1 MLRRLAALPR
11 PVWVICGGV
20 FLNKLGN
27 FLSVFLL
34 LYLTHK
40 GYAPFQAGLALG
52 ALGMGS
58 FVGNAV
64 GGTFADRFG
73 RRPAIITSMIGASA
87 FTLLVPLSPDI
98 ATTIGLCVVIG
109 FFARLF
115 SPAAGA
121 ILVDSVRPD
130 QLITAF
136 GMYRMAINAG
146 MAIGAACGGFLAGL
160 NFSYLFVGN
169 AVASALFGLLV
180 FLLLPET
187 RTLSTPGRPAVEAGQ
202 GSYREVFSDRALVLY
217 VLTIIAGTYVYS
229 QTTSTLSLH
238 VRDVDLGSSYYGI
251 LLGVNAVICVL
262 VEVPLIRLTANRHP
276 ARVMAIGM
284 ALQGVGVGLTVVATD
299 RMSLLLTVI
308 LWSMAET
315 IYSPVAQAYPGM
327 ISADHLRGRYQGA
340 EGLAMTVG
348 QTAGPALGSYLYVA
362 NQVAHWVVCG
372 VLGFVAAGIIL
383 AAGDPRLRR
392 LDSDHEDAAAL
403 TAARPS

>member
-1 MLRRLAALPR
+1 
-11 PVWVICGGV
+11 
-20 FLNKLGN
+20 
-27 FLSVFLL
+27 
-34 LYLTHK
+34 
-40 GYAPFQAGLALG
+40 
-52 ALGMGS
+52 
-58 FVGNAV
+58 
-64 GGTFADRFG
+64 
-73 RRPAIITSMIGASA
+73 
-87 FTLLVPLSPDI
+87 
-98 ATTIGLCVVIG
+98 
-109 FFARLF
+109 
-115 SPAAGA
+115 
-121 ILVDSVRPD
+121 
-130 QLITAF
+130 
-136 GMYRMAINAG
+136 
-146 MAIGAACGGFLAGL
+146 
-160 NFSYLFVGN
+160 
-169 AVASALFGLLV
+169 
-180 FLLLPET
+180 
-187 RTLSTPGRPAVEAGQ
+187 
-202 GSYREVFSDRALVLY
+202 
-217 VLTIIAGTYVYS
+217 
-229 QTTSTLSLH
+229 
-238 VRDVDLGSSYYGI
+238 
-251 LLGVNAVICVL
+251 VNAVICVL